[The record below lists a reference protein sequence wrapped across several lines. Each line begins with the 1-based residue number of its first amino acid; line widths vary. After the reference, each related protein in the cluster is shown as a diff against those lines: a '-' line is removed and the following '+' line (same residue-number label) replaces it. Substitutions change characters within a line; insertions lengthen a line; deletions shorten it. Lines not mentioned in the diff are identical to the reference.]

1 MKNKNKKSGIKTQKI
16 NSEAI
21 VKYTMQS
28 NLLQN
33 LILNLDEDLKNQ
45 NKLKLSTMNLL
56 KVLHW
61 TKLHSLESHQLENIH
76 NLLGKLLIIE
86 K

>member
-1 MKNKNKKSGIKTQKI
+1 MSEDKKSGIKTQKI

-45 NKLKLSTMNLL
+45 KMDVLKDAN
-56 KVLHW
+56 
-61 TKLHSLESHQLENIH
+61 
-76 NLLGKLLIIE
+76 IE
-86 K
+86 KVPNLKYVKIKDICKHIGAKI